1 MLSLVEK
8 NQIKGGFIMSFCSSC
23 GANVNDA
30 DRFCSK
36 CGKPIAITTPQPR
49 IQMQPQTIRSNEVQY
64 SIKEIR
70 QKHRLEYKKMTFE
83 EKCKTAKGAFGLN
96 LFCAVCWSFVAIMN
110 YIDFDPGKKSDIFLL
125 VLDTFLAVFYLVSSL
140 ISYRKMINE
149 KDENKSN
156 SVIV

>member
-1 MLSLVEK
+1 MIVKIKTISGKKIKVE
-8 NQIKGGFIMSFCSSC
+8 
-23 GANVNDA
+23 D
-30 DRFCSK
+30 
-36 CGKPIAITTPQPR
+36 TT
-49 IQMQPQTIRSNEVQY
+49 MTNTVTVENN
-64 SIKEIR
+64 
-70 QKHRLEYKKMTFE
+70 KKMTFE
-83 EKCKTAKGAFGLN
+83 EKCKTAKGAFRLN